1 MRLADPPGRVHD
13 DEGET
18 AIVGSGFRNAGGVTA
33 AGGYDATRLGLPEHL
48 SWEELQKLPGDVAAD
63 IELWDREVIW
73 NWRGPLEHQRF
84 AVRMRNALEA
94 AARRAMQGGDGGE
107 RRCWQV
113 EVETNVFFAPDKSS
127 FLTPDFLVRRC
138 LPRGADTFAHDVVLA
153 GEVLSGSDTPKRRA
167 WKADRYAEAGI
178 PWYWEIELDAA
189 DSWDISAVRA
199 YERTAAP
206 VADLVVKPL
215 RPALY
220 VPVGE
225 WEPAGPGIAFPE
237 PFGLD
242 ITWDDLAF

>member
-1 MRLADPPGRVHD
+1 MAVDGP
-13 DEGET
+13 
-18 AIVGSGFRNAGGVTA
+18 
-33 AGGYDATRLGLPEHL
+33 DATRLGLPGHL

-73 NWRGPLEHQRF
+73 NRRGPLEHQRF
-84 AVRMRNALEA
+84 AVRMCNALEA
-94 AARRAMQGGDGGE
+94 AARRAMQSGGE
-107 RRCWQV
+107 GGGRCWQV
-113 EVETNVFFAPDKSS
+113 GIETNVFFAPDKSS

-138 LPRGADTFAHDVVLA
+138 LPRGADTFARDVVVA

-178 PWYWEIELDAA
+178 PWYWEVELDAA
-189 DSWDISAVRA
+189 DTWDIAAVRA
-199 YERTAAP
+199 YERTPTP

-225 WEPAGPGIAFPE
+225 WEPAGPGIVFPE

-242 ITWDDLAF
+242 IPWDDLAF